1 MRKNVVWI
9 LTLLFLLPLSVL
21 AQDTEEA
28 EVYRI
33 LSPGGETLTWYADVP
48 DVGDE
53 YIAGD
58 NQHYRVTDVDEAQK
72 TARTVSL
79 GAFILPDVSWLDEEA
94 QPVAATKKAVALY
107 CTHSDESYVPTDGT
121 SSIEKRGGIYD
132 VAESLKNELE
142 QLGITV
148 YYSDENHFPH
158 DAGAYRRSRN
168 TAAALAEEGVDAI
181 FDIHRDGIPDACQYE
196 SKVNGEEVTKVRLLV
211 GRGNQNAEANKQFAA
226 QIKAVADKLY
236 PGLVKDIYLGKGSY
250 NQDLMSQSVLLEFGT
265 HVSDK
270 EEALSSTN
278 YMANVLSRT
287 LYGGVSGAAG
297 SGKTGAEKNTGGWT
311 GTAWLVG
318 ALLIGA
324 LIYAFASTGNGHDAL
339 RRWKRTF
346 QEMTGG
352 FFGDHPGDNDSDS

>member
-1 MRKNVVWI
+1 MRKTVVWI
-9 LTLLFLLPLSVL
+9 LALLFLPLSAL
-21 AQDTEEA
+21 AQDTEDA

-58 NQHYRVTDVDEAQK
+58 NQHYRVTEVDETQK
-72 TARTVSL
+72 MARTVSL
-79 GAFILPDVSWLDEEA
+79 GSFVLPDVSWLDEEA
-94 QPVAATKKAVALY
+94 QPVAASQKAVALY
-107 CTHSDESYVPTDGT
+107 CTHSDESYVPTDGK

-132 VAESLKNELE
+132 VAESLKSELE

-181 FDIHRDGIPDACQYE
+181 FDIHRDGIPDASQYE

-226 QIKAVADKLY
+226 
-236 PGLVKDIYLGKGSY
+236 
-250 NQDLMSQSVLLEFGT
+250 
-265 HVSDK
+265 
-270 EEALSSTN
+270 
-278 YMANVLSRT
+278 
-287 LYGGVSGAAG
+287 
-297 SGKTGAEKNTGGWT
+297 
-311 GTAWLVG
+311 
-318 ALLIGA
+318 
-324 LIYAFASTGNGHDAL
+324 
-339 RRWKRTF
+339 
-346 QEMTGG
+346 
-352 FFGDHPGDNDSDS
+352 

>member
-1 MRKNVVWI
+1 MRK
-9 LTLLFLLPLSVL
+9 TLACLLSLLLLLSITPP
-21 AQDTEEA
+21 AFGEEDA
-28 EVYRI
+28 DVYRL
-33 LSPGGETLTWYADVP
+33 LSPGGDTLTWYAGVP
-48 DVGDE
+48 DAGDE
-53 YIAGD
+53 YISGD
-58 NQHYRVTDVDEAQK
+58 NQHYRVTDVDAAQK
-72 TARTVSL
+72 IARTEAL
-79 GAFILPDVSWLDEEA
+79 GEFTLPDVSWLDEDA
-94 QPVAATKKAVALY
+94 QPVAASKKAVALY

-181 FDIHRDGIPDACQYE
+181 FDIHRDGIPDASQYE
-196 SKVNGEEVTKVRLLV
+196 SSVKGQEVTKVRILV

-265 HVSDK
+265 HVSEKD
-270 EEALSSTN
+270 EVLASTN
-278 YMANVLSRT
+278 YMARVLSRA

-297 SGKTGAEKNTGGWT
+297 SDKTGAEKNTGGWT
-311 GTAWLVG
+311 GTAWLIG
-318 ALLIGA
+318 ALLLGA
-324 LIYAFASTGNGHDAL
+324 LVYAFAATGNGRDAL
-339 RRWKRTF
+339 RKWKRTF

-352 FFGDHPGDNDSDS
+352 IGTGEDDHDSSP